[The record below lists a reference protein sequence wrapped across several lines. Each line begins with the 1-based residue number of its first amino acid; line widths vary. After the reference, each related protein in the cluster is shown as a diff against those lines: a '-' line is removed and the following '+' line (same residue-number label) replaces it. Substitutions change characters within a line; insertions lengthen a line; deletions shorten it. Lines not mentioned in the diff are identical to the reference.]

1 MYTDLK
7 NQLYISLKEN
17 NYQKVIDC
25 LTRIRLVDDEFLDDK
40 ISFVSCAVLNNCTEQ
55 IVEKL
60 IDNGSDV
67 NRISFLD
74 YNWPRGGQRF
84 NSFEPALITAT
95 RHGNLQLCKVLLK
108 YGAKINKSDSFSMTA
123 LHWASSLN
131 LIEIVKVLFKYNA
144 NTNLTDLKK
153 QTPLEKA
160 ILNNHTD
167 IVEIYAAN
175 YKLQTNCREYFLAAI
190 ESSNAE
196 IFKVLLNQIKN
207 GNVKFDLNLI
217 DESVGSLL
225 HYAVILCNVNNLVN
239 GKKLQTTSDLNL
251 KTLLDSPISKVKI
264 IEVLIDYG
272 AKVDSTNKLGET
284 PLHMCR
290 NIEVARLLLEK
301 GAKMNLTEITGKIP
315 LYSFLLRANY
325 DICIE
330 MIQNGCEIDTTDRFN
345 NSFLSTIIRNNAP
358 TKLILLLLEAG
369 VGLKEDWIVKKQ
381 YPEYLK
387 NNPKLIEAIEWRRRN
402 PSSLKQIARTVVRSH
417 LNKIN
422 RSKSIV
428 NSVNKLETILPSS
441 LHKYIL
447 LNFKELES
455 VHLY

>member
-1 MYTDLK
+1 MLK
-7 NQLYISLKEN
+7 DSKMKLYLALKDN
-17 NYQKVIDC
+17 NEQKVAEC
-25 LTRIRLVDDEFLDDK
+25 LRGIGLADDEFFDDK
-40 ISFVSCAVLNNCTEQ
+40 MSFLSWAVLNNCNEK
-55 IVEKL
+55 IVEML
-60 IDNGSDV
+60 IANGFNV
-67 NRISFLD
+67 NRISFLA
-74 YNWPRGGQRF
+74 YNWPRDGQRF

-95 RHGNLQLCKVLLK
+95 RHGNLKLCEVLLRD
-108 YGAKINKSDSFSMTA
+108 GAKINKSDSFSMTA

-144 NTNLTDLKK
+144 STNLTDLKK

-160 ILNNHTD
+160 IFNNHRD

-175 YKLQTNCREYFLAAI
+175 MKLQNKCREYFLSAI
-190 ESSNAE
+190 ESSNTE
-196 IFKVLLNQIKN
+196 IFEILLNEIKT
-207 GNVKFDLNLI
+207 GRVSFDLNLM
-217 DESVGSLL
+217 DESVGTLL

-251 KTLLDSPISKVKI
+251 KALLDSPISKVKI
-264 IEVLIDYG
+264 IEALIDYG

-290 NIEVARLLLEK
+290 NIEVARVLLDK

-345 NSFLSTIIRNNAP
+345 NTLLSTIIKSNAP
-358 TKLILLLLEAG
+358 IKLILLLLEAG
-369 VGLKEDWIVKKQ
+369 VGLKEDWIVNKQ

-387 NNPKLIEAIEWRRRN
+387 NNPKLIEAIEWRRGN
-402 PSSLKQIARTVVRSH
+402 PTSLKQIARTAVRAH

-422 RSKSIV
+422 RSKSIL
-428 NSVNKLETILPSS
+428 NSVNQLESMLPSS

-455 VHLY
+455 ICLY